1 MSRDPVS
8 VSAPTPER
16 LLLGVLARERAAVI
30 AALNLVE
37 DRRPEQRAAAAQ
49 LLAQLPQDTLGQ
61 SGHLVGITGP
71 PGVGKS
77 TLAAALIRAWRALGR
92 RVAVLAVDPSSP
104 ISGGALLGDRLR
116 MLQPGGASDEGV
128 LIRSLAGR
136 GELGGL
142 SAEVYPMSQLLLCA
156 FDVVLVETIGVGQSE
171 IDVVRHTDTTCLVA
185 QPGSGDTIQYL
196 KAGIVE
202 LPALFAVNKADID
215 ARDTSRPAARA
226 AAELESCLPPR
237 TRDAQASAK
246 RWAARVALVSARD
259 GDGVDELVEIIDAH
273 RAFLE
278 RSEKLGTARSEQAAA
293 WAEKRLLVEFGRY
306 GVERLGG
313 RVALAA
319 QLSHSKR
326 TAFAELETLRARVL
340 GALGTSTTT
349 TRGDPTL
356 DTFSDDSDDH
366 EHEKTREA

>member
-1 MSRDPVS
+1 MKPASFVPQPTSRSNRARP
-8 VSAPTPER
+8 SAPPE
-16 LLLGVLARERAAVI
+16 
-30 AALNLVE
+30 
-37 DRRPEQRAAAAQ
+37 PAAAAALTHEEGREPEPLSELRVEPLTPPGGEWLNPVCAWFSLALPLGLALLRSSAGAQ
-49 LLAQLPQDTLGQ
+49 WRGDMALVRSVGMVPIGLEGALSSVLAQLMSLLPIG
-61 SGHLVGITGP
+61 GRHL
-71 PGVGKS
+71 
-77 TLAAALIRAWRALGR
+77 
-92 RVAVLAVDPSSP
+92 
-104 ISGGALLGDRLR
+104 
-116 MLQPGGASDEGV
+116 
-128 LIRSLAGR
+128 
-136 GELGGL
+136 
-142 SAEVYPMSQLLLCA
+142 
-156 FDVVLVETIGVGQSE
+156 
-171 IDVVRHTDTTCLVA
+171 
-185 QPGSGDTIQYL
+185 
-196 KAGIVE
+196 
-202 LPALFAVNKADID
+202 
-215 ARDTSRPAARA
+215 
-226 AAELESCLPPR
+226 
-237 TRDAQASAK
+237 
-246 RWAARVALVSARD
+246 RVALVSARD